1 MLTLSAMAETN
12 LDRLRNLMKVTSQP
26 AITIATAEEVYALNL
41 VRDAAADQGMACF
54 RWTLTGGLS
63 DATIEDDGTTEE
75 TASPEKA
82 LASIARDRRP
92 GIYAMLDLGP
102 HIGDAKVSR
111 ALREAMFR
119 ANEQAQLIVLIDHE
133 RVGEPAIRQYA
144 TEFEIHPP
152 DIEEIERVVRSQ
164 LRSHHRHTPIE
175 VDVKRS
181 EWEAMIRNL
190 RGLTRRQIRN
200 IVSEVVRDDLRFDSQ
215 DLPEIIARKREY
227 VRADDLLEFI
237 DAPASLDDIGGLK
250 TLKKWLS
257 SRLLTTEAEAEEHGL
272 DSPRGVLMLG
282 VQGAGKSLCAKAIST
297 AWKRPLLRLDPT
309 ALYDRYVGA
318 SEDRL
323 RTALRQAELMAPI
336 ILWIDEI
343 EKGFASM
350 GNTSGDG
357 GLSRRMF
364 GSLLTWMQE
373 HRAPVFLVATANDI
387 ESLPPELMRKG
398 RFDEIFFVDLPAE
411 DAREAILKIHLR
423 KRQLEPGDFDL
434 PALIEATNGYSGAEI
449 EQGIV
454 SARHEAFARREKVT
468 TQRLVDVYNA
478 SPPLS
483 VTMAEKVADL
493 RRWAQD
499 RCVMAD

>member
-1 MLTLSAMAETN
+1 MLDAMTETN
-12 LDRLRNLMKVTSQP
+12 LDRLRSLMKVTSQP

-54 RWTLTGGLS
+54 RWTLTGGLQ
-63 DATIEDDGTTEE
+63 DAAIEDHNAVHDTE
-75 TASPEKA
+75 APEKA
-82 LASIARDRRP
+82 LRHITRNRQP
-92 GIYAMLDLGP
+92 GIYVMLDLG
-102 HIGDAKVSR
+102 HHLDEVKVSR
-111 ALREAMFR
+111 ALREALFR
-119 ANEQAQLIVLIDHE
+119 ANEQAQLFVLIDHD
-133 RVGEPAIRQYA
+133 RITTPAVRHYA
-144 TEFEIHPP
+144 AEYEIHPP
-152 DIEEIERVVRSQ
+152 NIEEIERLVRTQ
-164 LRSHHRHTPIE
+164 LRTHHRHAPIE

-200 IVSEVVRDDLRFDSQ
+200 IVAEVVRDDHRFDSD
-215 DLPEIIARKREY
+215 DLPRIIASKREY
-227 VRADDLLEFI
+227 VQADGLLEFI
-237 DAPASLDDIGGLK
+237 DAPTTLDDIGGLK

-282 VQGAGKSLCAKAIST
+282 VQGAGKSLCAKAISA

-309 ALYDRYVGA
+309 ALYDRYVGE
-318 SEDRL
+318 SESRL
-323 RTALRQAELMAPI
+323 RSALRQAELMAPI

-343 EKGFASM
+343 EKGFAAM
-350 GNTSGDG
+350 GSTSGDG

-373 HRAPVFLVATANDI
+373 HREPVFMVATANDI

-398 RFDEIFFVDLPAE
+398 RFDEIFFVDLPGE
-411 DAREAILKIHLR
+411 EARRAILEIHLR
-423 KRQLEPGDFDL
+423 KRRLEAADFDMDR
-434 PALIEATNGYSGAEI
+434 LIAVTEGYSGAEI
-449 EQGIV
+449 EQGI
-454 SARHEAFARREKVT
+454 SAARHEAFARRENVT
-468 TQRLVDVYNA
+468 TESLVDVLKA

-483 VTMAEKVADL
+483 VTMAEKVAQL
-493 RRWAQD
+493 RRWAQG